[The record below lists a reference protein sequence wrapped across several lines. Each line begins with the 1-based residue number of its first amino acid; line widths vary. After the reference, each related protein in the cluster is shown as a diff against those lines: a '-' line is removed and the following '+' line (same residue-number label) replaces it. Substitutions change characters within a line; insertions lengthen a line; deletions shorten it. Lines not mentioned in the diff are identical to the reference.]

1 MTESNGV
8 CIRVCSGRR
17 EAILWVNP
25 ITMDYKVLQ
34 CNWFRECI
42 RRGIL
47 LNGHCPAYC
56 DLVSGAKH
64 YLRGRRRRNVET
76 AILSPEECEIVKYNP
91 DELVEGGFDKINN
104 MSEIEVKNLECDF
117 YFKKF

>member
-1 MTESNGV
+1 MSIENGMCV
-8 CIRVCSGRR
+8 RVCSGRR
-17 EAILWVNP
+17 EAVMWINP
-25 ITMDYKVLQ
+25 ETMDYRVLQ
-34 CNWFRECI
+34 CNWFKECI
-42 RRGIL
+42 KRGIL